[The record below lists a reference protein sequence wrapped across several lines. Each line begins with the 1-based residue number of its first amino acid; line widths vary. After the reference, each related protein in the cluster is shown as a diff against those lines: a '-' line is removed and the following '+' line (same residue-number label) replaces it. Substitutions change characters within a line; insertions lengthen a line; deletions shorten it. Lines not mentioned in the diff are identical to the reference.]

1 MNQDIIVDPN
11 DNNDL
16 VVAGGDFYVEFSDFQ
31 HIAHIVEAD
40 AGQYKQWP
48 LLGFGIRNYIN
59 GAFDG
64 PVRRRLQLQLESDN
78 HRAREIRFQDG
89 VLGIKI

>member
-1 MNQDIIVDPN
+1 MNRDIIVDPN
-11 DNNDL
+11 DSNDL
-16 VVAGGDFYVEFSDFQ
+16 VVDAGDFYIEFSDFQ

-48 LLGFGIRNYIN
+48 LLGFGIRSYIN

-64 PVRRRLQLQLESDN
+64 PVRRRLQLQLDQDG
-78 HRAREIRFQDG
+78 HKTKEIKYADG